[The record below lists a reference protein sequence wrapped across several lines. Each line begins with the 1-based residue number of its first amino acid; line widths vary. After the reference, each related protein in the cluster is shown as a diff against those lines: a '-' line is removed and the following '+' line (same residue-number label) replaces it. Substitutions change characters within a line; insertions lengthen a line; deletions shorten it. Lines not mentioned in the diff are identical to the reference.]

1 MNMIKSGKNG
11 KKLKRGE
18 NKMDRKKGR
27 KGKEN
32 NRMKAWI
39 RVEKFVKPKKGNEI
53 KPNIS

>member
-18 NKMDRKKGR
+18 NKMDRRKGR

-32 NRMKAWI
+32 NMMKAWI
-39 RVEKFVKPKKGNEI
+39 RVKKFVKPKRRKGM
-53 KPNIS
+53 K